1 MLDERRTTSE
11 AAGRMATTPDDKL
24 STPAPAALP
33 PARRIIARAR
43 TSAWQFL
50 AFCKA
55 EPLWLAAMSVF
66 VLAWTIE
73 LYVTQEITLVY
84 PNETSALFAF
94 WAPKIRLALD
104 LLFVLTLTFLLR
116 RRWLALVVAGG
127 FFAYLGLITYFE
139 YFLRPLS
146 LLTIF
151 GNWREGMRLSEFA
164 LDLFP
169 KRVALMLVLALTT
182 QWAALYISRKAS
194 LPRNCAWLAG
204 GLCAIAYTG
213 LYLFANFYDPLD
225 AIQTTRGVGR
235 LGEIRGYLGPWFAEW
250 YYLRDDKV
258 LQRALHLRQVRYDR
272 LTPVEAD
279 IPIQKHL
286 VILQA
291 ESLDYNVLGFKV
303 DDVEVTPFL
312 NRLRDRSMFYR
323 VGAMHFNGSS
333 DADFAALNAVSGS
346 RHENPYIIQGYP
358 YENTTPQFLAR
369 CGFSTFS
376 FHGMGGEFYS
386 RRRAFEQMG
395 FAGIYFQE
403 ELESAEGLRANRWG
417 ARDSDV
423 LNLSAQKLRMATT
436 PTCHFVITLTT
447 HVPYKLLADHE
458 KEIYPHPRTTV
469 QNYLNNMRYL
479 NNCLRDYIA
488 SLGSGTTVMIYADH
502 PTEEGDGTFTPDRS
516 GGREFIPCFIYDS
529 DQNLGDLQKT
539 RGQPIATDGTLNL
552 VDMINYLR
560 AQTMRNYG
568 QAAAEARPVDNGPI
582 EKPEPNHAV
591 PARQ

>member
-1 MLDERRTTSE
+1 MS
-11 AAGRMATTPDDKL
+11 TTPDAKV
-24 STPAPAALP
+24 SEPVATKP
-33 PARRIIARAR
+33 PLAQRMRTWPGASAR
-43 TSAWQFL
+43 QL
-50 AFCKA
+50 AGFFVA
-55 EPLWLAAMSVF
+55 QPLWLTAMSVF

-84 PNETSALFAF
+84 PNETSARFDF
-94 WAPKIRLALD
+94 WAPKIRLTLD
-104 LLFVLTLTFLLR
+104 VLFVLTWTFLLR
-116 RRWLALVVAGG
+116 RRWLCLVVTGA

-146 LLTIF
+146 LLTIL
-151 GNWREGMRLSEFA
+151 GNWREGVHLGEFA

-169 KRVALMLVLALTT
+169 KRVAVVLVLALATE
-182 QWAALYISRKAS
+182 WIALYVSRKAS

-204 GLCAIAYTG
+204 GTCALAYAG
-213 LYLFANFYDPLD
+213 LYLAANWYDPLE

-258 LQRALHLRQVRYDR
+258 LQRALQLRQVQYDR
-272 LTPVEAD
+272 LTPIEAD
-279 IPIQKHL
+279 IPIHKHL

-291 ESLDYNVLGFKV
+291 ESLDFNVLGFRV
-303 DDVEVTPFL
+303 NGVEVTPFL
-312 NRLRDRSMFYR
+312 NQLRDQSMFYR
-323 VGAMHFNGSS
+323 VAAMHFNGSS

-346 RHENPYIIQGYP
+346 RHENPYIISGYP

-376 FHGMGGEFYS
+376 FHGNGGEFYS
-386 RRRAFEQMG
+386 RRRAFEKMG
-395 FAGIYFQE
+395 FAGTYFQE
-403 ELESAEGLRANRWG
+403 ELENSEGLRANRWG
-417 ARDSDV
+417 VRDADV
-423 LNLSAQKLRMATT
+423 LKLAAQKLRVATT
-436 PTCHFVITLTT
+436 PTCHFIITLTT
-447 HVPYKLLADHE
+447 HVPYTLLADHE

-479 NNCLRDYIA
+479 DNCLRDYIA
-488 SLGSGTTVMIYADH
+488 SLGNGTTVMIYADH

-529 DQNLGDLQKT
+529 DQDLSQLQKT
-539 RGQPIATDGTLNL
+539 RGEPIATDGSLNL

-560 AQTMRNYG
+560 AQVARNFRKPDANP
-568 QAAAEARPVDNGPI
+568 QPVAN
-582 EKPEPNHAV
+582 PEPNHAA
-591 PARQ
+591 PPRP